1 MLRGED
7 AITFAAIPS
16 AQPAQTAA
24 NEPAVWPGVEVGDDA
39 FADAPLGT
47 EQQASGDKGLGGF

>member
-7 AITFAAIPS
+7 AIAFAAFPS
-16 AQPAQTAA
+16 MQPAQTAA
-24 NEPAVWPGVEVGDDA
+24 NQPAVWPGVEVGDDV

-47 EQQASGDKGLGGF
+47 EQQAYGDKSLGGF